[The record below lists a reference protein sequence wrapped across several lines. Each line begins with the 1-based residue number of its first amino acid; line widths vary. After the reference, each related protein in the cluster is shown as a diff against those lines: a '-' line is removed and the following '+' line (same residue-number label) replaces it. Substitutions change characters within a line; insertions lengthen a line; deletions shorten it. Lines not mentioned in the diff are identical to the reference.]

1 MEREVLFKGKRTDNK
16 EWVEGF
22 YVCISGEH
30 HYILTGNPII
40 SPREV
45 TIEYYKVI
53 PETVVRFTKL
63 RDKNDVHIFEGD
75 IVRTKYGRLCIIIWF
90 SNNSFTG
97 WDLKPI
103 LTQENLDND
112 PPDEYDLFLPEN
124 LEVIGNVHSNPE
136 LLKGV

>member
-1 MEREVLFKGKRTDNK
+1 M
-16 EWVEGF
+16 
-22 YVCISGEH
+22 
-30 HYILTGNPII
+30 
-40 SPREV
+40 
-45 TIEYYKVI
+45 
-53 PETVVRFTKL
+53 
-63 RDKNDVHIFEGD
+63 HIFEGD

>member
-1 MEREVLFKGKRTDNK
+1 MEREVLFKGKRIDNR

-22 YVCISGEH
+22 YVCISGEY
-30 HYILTGNPII
+30 HYILTGNTII

-53 PETVVRFTKL
+53 PGTVVRFTKL